1 MGTFSHHHPSK
12 HLSRE
17 TTTEIE
23 RQNINVNSDQAADI
37 DKYLREIE
45 KQNDT
50 SDCLANHE

>member
-23 RQNINVNSDQAADI
+23 RQNINVNSDLAADI